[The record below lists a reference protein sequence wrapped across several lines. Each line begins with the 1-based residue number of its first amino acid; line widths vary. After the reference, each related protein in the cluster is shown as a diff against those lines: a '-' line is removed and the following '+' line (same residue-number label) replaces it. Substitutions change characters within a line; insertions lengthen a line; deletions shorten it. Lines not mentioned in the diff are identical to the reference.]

1 MSISLDLIKQLR
13 DKTGISITACKKAL
27 EEANGDMQAAIDLLR
42 KKGQA
47 KSVDRADRST
57 NEGVVAIA
65 SNGSQSMI
73 LALACETDFVAKNPD
88 YIQAAQTLVTN
99 LLADENFDK
108 DNYVSDLSLK
118 MGEKVALK
126 DYKVLNSSVIGGYVH
141 SNNKI
146 GALVSLDGGAEEI
159 AKNIAMH
166 CVATRPEFLNPEDVT
181 NEIIQKESEFWNDE
195 LQKSGKPEN
204 IWDNILKG
212 KESKFRSSISLTA
225 QDYVVAPDKTVAQF
239 AKENSATVKEFVIL
253 AV

>member
-57 NEGVVAIA
+57 NEGVVVIA
-65 SNGSQSMI
+65 SNDSQSMI

-88 YIQAAQTLVTN
+88 YIAAAQTLVDN
-99 LLADENFDK
+99 LLADSNFDK

-126 DYKVLNSSVIGGYVH
+126 DYNLVDSAVIGGYVH

-146 GALVSLDGGAEEI
+146 GALVSLEGGSSDV

-166 CVATRPEFLNPEDVT
+166 SCATRPEFLNPEDVSS
-181 NEIIQKESEFWNDE
+181 EIIAKESEFWNDE

-212 KESKFRSSISLTA
+212 KEAKFRNSISLTS
-225 QDYVVAPDKTVAQF
+225 QDFVVSPDKTVAQY
-239 AKENSATVKEFVIL
+239 AKENSAEVKEFVIL